1 MIDVNS
7 QIIYLLTG
15 WMPSIDKEN
24 QEKPLSSNEWSVVAR
39 KLYSKDLMPK
49 DLQSKDQDYFI
60 NERTTVPGRSQTPVD
75 LSYLR

>member
-24 QEKPLSSNEWSVVAR
+24 HENPLSSNEWTVVAR
-39 KLYSKDLMPK
+39 KLHSKDLMPK
-49 DLQSKDQDYFI
+49 DLQSKNQDYFI
-60 NERTTVPGRSQTPVD
+60 NELELDKDFSERIHFVS
-75 LSYLR
+75 LC